1 MFAWHKK
8 APNIDHQQPE
18 TTAAAAHAGSLLLG
32 YGLCR
37 ILGQPRPA
45 ARSAGI
51 QSSMRNSALAGQLA
65 VAAFPAHPA
74 AALPCVLSACVHTVL
89 GTLAAL
95 YFKAQDGAA
104 DGQGAAAAA
113 AGEQHS
119 HGSSSSGGSGGG
131 ESGSGGGGSGG
142 PPGGPEEP
150 FSALLEAVEMV
161 ARQVAPLAQRASE
174 QLAPLAAAASSTLT
188 AARTTTR
195 AGVHAALQAGA
206 SLLVPGL
213 MEELEGQLKGLE
225 QAELDAPPQEER
237 ERGRPGAKVREATL
251 AVHTWFAQASG
262 ARPLCAVRTNVSR
275 APLALAVVC
284 TCRHTCFPALVSLS
298 CPGACL

>member
-1 MFAWHKK
+1 MPRCRYFQSRSAKCAKWT
-8 APNIDHQQPE
+8 ANQPAHFQ
-18 TTAAAAHAGSLLLG
+18 TATMLAGSLLLG

-37 ILGQPRPA
+37 MLGQPRPA

-51 QSSMRNSALAGQLA
+51 QASMRNSALAGQLA

-89 GTLAAL
+89 GTLVAL
-95 YFKAQDGAA
+95 YFKVQDAPA
-104 DGQGAAAAA
+104 DGQQARAA
-113 AGEQHS
+113 AGEQHD
-119 HGSSSSGGSGGG
+119 SSSSGGGGDG
-131 ESGSGGGGSGG
+131 GGSGGGG

-161 ARQVAPLAQRASE
+161 ARQVAPLAQRASA

-213 MEELEGQLKGLE
+213 MEELEGQLKELE
-225 QAELDAPPQEER
+225 QAELDSPPQLEGER
-237 ERGRPGAKVREATL
+237 ERAAPKVGPGLLQNKAGSL
-251 AVHTWFAQASG
+251 ADLLLACT
-262 ARPLCAVRTNVSR
+262 ARRLCPHA
-275 APLALAVVC
+275 AA
-284 TCRHTCFPALVSLS
+284 
-298 CPGACL
+298 